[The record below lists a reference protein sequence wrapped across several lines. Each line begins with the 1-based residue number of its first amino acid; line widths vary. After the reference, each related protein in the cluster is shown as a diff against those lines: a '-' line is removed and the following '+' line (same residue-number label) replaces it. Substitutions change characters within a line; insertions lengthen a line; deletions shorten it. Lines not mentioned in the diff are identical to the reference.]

1 MVDLQVNKRGLSEPS
16 NNIIIQWMREW
27 GGNDDKEDWGVDPPK
42 VGQLMN

>member
-16 NNIIIQWMREW
+16 NNINIQPMREW
-27 GGNDDKEDWGVDPPK
+27 TGDNDKEDWGDDPQK